1 MRMRAQPTLPAL
13 LYPRCVCPLMCTGLQ
28 FVNDAKLGAY
38 PLEVRGCTDL
48 YESLAA
54 ATFSKYG
61 TGGEA
66 RRSFSHDS
74 IHEVCRRA

>member
-1 MRMRAQPTLPAL
+1 MGVCVAGLPT
-13 LYPRCVCPLMCTGLQ
+13 GQ
-28 FVNDAKLGAY
+28 KFVNVEKLGAY

-54 ATFSKYG
+54 ATFSRYG
-61 TGGEA
+61 SGGEA

-74 IHEVCRRA
+74 IHEVCRRIEGDV